1 LKYKFLAVATLFLS
15 SLSAYADLKVGYVE
29 VQKILQEAPQTI
41 EINKKLEKEFNVRS
55 DKLKTD
61 IKTLNDRQT
70 AFNKDSL
77 TMKDSEK
84 ESKAKGLD
92 QLRIDIQRK
101 DRELKEDFNIRKNEE
116 LAALQD
122 QVNKAVTSVA
132 KAEGYDLVVYNG
144 VAYANE
150 KIDITDK
157 ILKSLGKKIVV
168 GLNCSYGPK
177 NHIW

>member
-1 LKYKFLAVATLFLS
+1 MKYKFLAVAIFFLS
-15 SLSAYADLKVGYVE
+15 SLSAYADLKVGFVE

-77 TMKDSEK
+77 AMKDSEK
-84 ESKAKGLD
+84 ESKVKGLD

-157 ILKSLGKKIVV
+157 ILKSLGKK
-168 GLNCSYGPK
+168 
-177 NHIW
+177 

>member
-1 LKYKFLAVATLFLS
+1 M
-15 SLSAYADLKVGYVE
+15 YAELKVGFVE

-41 EINKKLEKEFNVRS
+41 EINKKLEKEFNIRT

-61 IKTLNDRQT
+61 IKALNDRQA

-77 TMKDSEK
+77 TMKESEK
-84 ESKAKGLD
+84 EAKLKSVE

-116 LAALQD
+116 LLFLQD
-122 QVNKAVTSVA
+122 QINKAVISVA
-132 KAEGYDLVVYNG
+132 KAENFDLVLYNG
-144 VAYANE
+144 VAYSSE

-157 ILKSLGKKIVV
+157 ILKSLGKK
-168 GLNCSYGPK
+168 
-177 NHIW
+177 